1 MYLATLDTPNFEF
14 LAVDDTREEAL
25 ELMRKAWDKHREQ
38 TNAYWDWQDVEDSVF
53 VTFIR
58 QGDII
63 RNGELIHS
71 YDSKQGWTERV
82 AIQKCVSHMKK

>member
-14 LAVDDTREEAL
+14 IVLAGSEEHAI
-25 ELMRKAWDKHREQ
+25 ELMQKAWNKHQEQ

-53 VTFIR
+53 LTFIR

-71 YDSKQGWTERV
+71 YDSKQGWTERL
-82 AIQKCVSHMKK
+82 AI